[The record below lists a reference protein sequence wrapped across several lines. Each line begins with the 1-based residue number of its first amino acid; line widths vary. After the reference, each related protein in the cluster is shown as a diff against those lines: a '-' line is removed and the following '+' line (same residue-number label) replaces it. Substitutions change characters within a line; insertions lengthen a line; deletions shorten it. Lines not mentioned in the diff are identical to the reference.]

1 MAAMSIDAPVQ
12 IPLPSESPASN
23 RRSRLVSG
31 ATLLGFAIPAVVYL
45 WMIHAYGVN
54 VITNDQWS
62 DVALIDH
69 AHSGTLQF
77 STLWAQHNEN
87 RIFFPNLIVLALAY
101 TTHFDVITEQY
112 LSAFMLFGATTLVIC
127 AHKRRSPERRW
138 IWYCPVAFL
147 LLSLAQAGNALWGFQ
162 MAWYLVLLTTAL
174 ALFLLD
180 QEPLRWP
187 LLGGAIAAAVIAS
200 FSSLQGL
207 LVWPAGLLL
216 IYLRRRSGHLAV
228 TWIGAAVV
236 TAAIY
241 SVGFNF
247 NTTRSP
253 GAGPAALLTYFVRLV
268 GDVVGVARPGALV
281 TLFGTVL
288 AVAAIWTLLR
298 FTLGRRTDTGARP
311 FALSLI
317 LFGLLFSAVIT
328 HGRGGYRASLSNS
341 EPRYTVFV
349 IFVLVGLYLAVLD
362 PPVVSELRSSQ
373 PPSPTP
379 GTVGQRQTSSDPVF
393 VFARVVVGIGVV
405 VTVIVGSA
413 DGISRAREG
422 RQDGSFLGQVTV
434 RADQYPDSVVQGLAI
449 FERPQQIRRQIT
461 VARRDRL
468 SLFGTGD
475 AARYLSEKPLEFR
488 IVPLRA
494 AVVLPR
500 NGSTVH
506 GRQILDV
513 LGSGSYDVTRVDY
526 FLSGSGLAETLF
538 ATGRMSNLGW
548 YTVWNTSKV
557 PNGSYTIEAS
567 VRDSEG
573 RGIMTP
579 TIDVRVAN
587 GQPDR
592 SARVADRVVWSS
604 WASSIR
610 VVVDYAQV
618 IGRAETCP
626 NPPDA
631 PASSHRH
638 RRRPAQPLL
647 LDGVNG
653 EPFSAVAGAESAP
666 QLVGRASLDLATLG
680 LQVQACASHGMP
692 PSTEIV
698 QDLH

>member
-1 MAAMSIDAPVQ
+1 MADMSIDAPVQ
-12 IPLPSESPASN
+12 IPLPSESPVSN
-23 RRSRLVSG
+23 WWSRLISG
-31 ATLLGFAIPAVVYL
+31 ATLFGFAIPAVVYL

-54 VITNDQWS
+54 VIQLDQWS

-69 AHSGTLQF
+69 AYSGTLQF

-87 RIFFPNLIVLALAY
+87 RIFFPDLIVLALAY
-101 TTHFDVITEQY
+101 TTHLNVVTEEY
-112 LSAFMLFGATTLVIC
+112 LSAFMLFGATALVIC
-127 AHKRRSPERRW
+127 AHKRRSPDRRW

-162 MAWYLVLLTTAL
+162 MAWYLVLFTTAL

-187 LLGGAIAAAVIAS
+187 LLGGAIAVAVIAS

-228 TWIGAAVV
+228 TWVGAAVV

-268 GDVVGVARPGALV
+268 GDVVDVARPGALV
-281 TLFGTVL
+281 TLFGSVL

-298 FTLGRRTDTGARP
+298 FTLGRRTDTGGRP

-328 HGRGGYRASLSNS
+328 DGRAGYTGSLSNS
-341 EPRYTVFV
+341 ESRYTVFV

-362 PPVVSELRSSQ
+362 PPIVSELRSSEL
-373 PPSPTP
+373 PFPTR
-379 GTVGQRQTSSDPVF
+379 GTVGLRQTPSDPVF
-393 VFARVVVGIGVV
+393 VFARVVVGIGIV
-405 VTVIVGSA
+405 VTVILGSVN
-413 DGISRAREG
+413 GISQAREI
-422 RQDGSFLGQVTV
+422 RQGGILLGQVTV
-434 RADQYPDSVVQGLAI
+434 RANQYPDSVVRSLSI
-449 FERPQQIRRQIT
+449 FELPQQIRRQIT

-475 AARYLSEKPLEFR
+475 AARYLSEKPIPFR

-494 AVVLPR
+494 AVILPR
-500 NGSTVH
+500 NGSTVD

-526 FLSGSGLAETLF
+526 FLSGSGLAKTLV
-538 ATGRMSNLGW
+538 ATGVMSNFGW
-548 YTVWNTSKV
+548 YTVWNTSRV
-557 PNGSYTIEAS
+557 PNGSYTIEAN
-567 VRDSEG
+567 VRNSEG
-573 RGIMTP
+573 RSVMTP

-587 GQPDR
+587 GNR
-592 SARVADRVVWSS
+592 TA
-604 WASSIR
+604 
-610 VVVDYAQV
+610 
-618 IGRAETCP
+618 
-626 NPPDA
+626 
-631 PASSHRH
+631 
-638 RRRPAQPLL
+638 
-647 LDGVNG
+647 
-653 EPFSAVAGAESAP
+653 
-666 QLVGRASLDLATLG
+666 
-680 LQVQACASHGMP
+680 
-692 PSTEIV
+692 
-698 QDLH
+698 